1 MKTPTE
7 CVIKDG
13 YDTTPAKCRDASE
26 VMIISECVYGMY
38 SPFVKNVLDR
48 TIGYIH
54 PYFVQRG
61 GEMHYKLRYEKELTM
76 KVFFYGDNT
85 YEEQELAKK
94 IVHANQLNI
103 NLKILRISFAKKQE
117 DVLSQIKG
125 TLKEAVAHPVI
136 NQKQITKSKSRTDK
150 IALICASP
158 KAKGS
163 ASEALLQMLAT
174 HLDSGEIETF
184 RWNQDVISEQDLEKT
199 AECSVLVFSFP
210 LYVDCLPSHL
220 LRCLRQLDTY
230 LYNQG
235 EKAKPHVC
243 AIVNNGFY
251 DANQNIPAIEV
262 IRNWSRRV
270 DADFIGGTAVGA
282 GGMVAGVY
290 AGAGPNGPLKSIDN
304 QMKHMAERICDE
316 ADCDEKIETVLP
328 GFPKF
333 MYKMAAEMG
342 WRNSAKKNGLKVS
355 DLDSK

>member
-1 MKTPTE
+1 
-7 CVIKDG
+7 
-13 YDTTPAKCRDASE
+13 
-26 VMIISECVYGMY
+26 
-38 SPFVKNVLDR
+38 
-48 TIGYIH
+48 
-54 PYFVQRG
+54 
-61 GEMHYKLRYEKELTM
+61 M

-94 IVHANQLNI
+94 IVHANQWNM
-103 NLKILRISFAKKQE
+103 NFKIERISFAKKQE

-125 TLKEAVAHPVI
+125 KLKEAVAHPVI
-136 NQKQITKSKSRTDK
+136 CQKQITKSQSRKDK

-158 KAKGS
+158 KEKGN
-163 ASEALLQMLAT
+163 ASEALLQMLKA
-174 HLDSGEIETF
+174 HLSSREIETF
-184 RWNQDVISEQDLEKT
+184 RWNHDVISEQDLEKI
-199 AECSVLVFSFP
+199 AECSVLAFAFP

-220 LRCLRQLDTY
+220 LRCLRQLDTH
-230 LYNQG
+230 LQNKE
-235 EKAKPHVC
+235 EKTKPRVC

-251 DANQNIPAIEV
+251 DSNQNIPAIKV

-270 DADFIGGTAVGA
+270 EADFIGGTAVGA

-316 ADCDEKIETVLP
+316 ADYNEKIETVLP

-342 WRNSAKKNGLKVS
+342 WRDSAKKNGLKVS